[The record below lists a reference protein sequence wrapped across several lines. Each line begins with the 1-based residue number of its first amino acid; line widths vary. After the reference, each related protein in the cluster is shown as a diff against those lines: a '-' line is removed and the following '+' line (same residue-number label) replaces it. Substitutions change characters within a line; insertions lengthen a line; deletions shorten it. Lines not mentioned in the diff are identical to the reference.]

1 MMNVRLAVGGVL
13 FFSVALPASA
23 ASWDATAAAGYLDS
37 RETWWQSWEKSQ
49 RDHDTHCVS
58 CHSVLPYAVGR
69 PAVRE
74 RLKDGQP
81 AAPERTMLAFIEKRV
96 GLWSETDPYYKK
108 ESGETKPVE
117 SRGTEAVL
125 NAFILASYDA
135 RTGHLREVTRTAF
148 ANAWALQ
155 LDSGTWNWL
164 NFHLAP
170 WETDESQY
178 WGTTLMAMAV
188 AIAPDGYR
196 DSPQI
201 QAGLNKM
208 VAWLKKGYASQPLFD
223 RAFVLWAS
231 ARLPGLLS
239 SAERRQV
246 SEELGSLQREDGGWA
261 LSALGTMWKRRDNTT
276 QETRTDGYATAIAL
290 LALNAGG
297 MPAES
302 STIEKARTWL
312 MRNQEKDGSFPA
324 WSLNK
329 ERDPASDVG
338 RFMRDSAT
346 GFASLALQSTSAQEA
361 KN

>member
-1 MMNVRLAVGGVL
+1 MNARLASGCVL
-13 FFSVALPASA
+13 VFSLVLPAA
-23 ASWDATAAAGYLDS
+23 AAEWNATAAAGYLDS
-37 RETWWQSWEKSQ
+37 RETWWQSWDRSQ

-58 CHSVLPYAVGR
+58 CHSVLPYVVGR

-74 RLKDGQP
+74 RLKDGQL
-81 AAPERTMLAFIEKRV
+81 AAPERTMLAYVEKRV
-96 GLWSETDPYYKK
+96 GLWSETEPYYKK
-108 ESGETKPVE
+108 ESGETKPLE

-125 NAFILASYDA
+125 NAFVLASYDA
-135 RTGHLREVTRTAF
+135 KAGHLREVTRKAF
-148 ANAWALQ
+148 ENAWALQ
-155 LDSGTWNWL
+155 LESGTWNWL

-188 AIAPDGYR
+188 AVAPDGYR

-208 VAWLKKGYASQPLFD
+208 LAFLKKEYASQPLFD

-231 ARLPGLLS
+231 GRLPGLLS
-239 SAERRQV
+239 PAERKQV
-246 SEELGSLQREDGGWA
+246 SEELISMQREDGGWA

-297 MPAES
+297 MSTGSP
-302 STIEKARTWL
+302 TIEKARTWL
-312 MRNQEKDGSFPA
+312 MRNQEQDGSFPA

-329 ERDPASDVG
+329 ERDPASDIG
-338 RFMRDSAT
+338 RFMRDAAT
-346 GFASLALQSTSAQEA
+346 GFGALALETTGVQEA